1 MQLVIIIHGLKRES
15 LKILVLFSKCYC
27 KTALIDVLYFHL
39 AGPLEYF
46 FGKWRPWVC
55 ETKMIFLFVLN
66 SFSFISEISHY
77 FLMRLQC
84 VLDVFSV
91 CQLIFL

>member
-15 LKILVLFSKCYC
+15 LKILVVLSKCNY

-46 FGKWRPWVC
+46 FGKWPPWVC
-55 ETKMIFLFVLN
+55 ETKMIFLIRPKFFLL
-66 SFSFISEISHY
+66 Y
-77 FLMRLQC
+77 FRN
-84 VLDVFSV
+84 
-91 CQLIFL
+91 